1 MEFLLHFH
9 VNSNQKDK
17 LVTLLESYSGIP
29 SVVTKRRTDD
39 LLDNILSDTDADPDY
54 YVVNCSSPSWQSV
67 ECNSFKKH
75 HYLGNMVSKKLKTV
89 FIQTLY
95 ASLGQYAY
103 FLVYDRGRMIREIES
118 TGASM
123 VPRINRGTILPFE
136 SRQKD
141 GKRINKIRMFDLD
154 SIADY
159 CLQMGIDI
167 SNLWSEPYNVVLRD
181 KKQNDVIYHVMR
193 DKLRALW
200 DIEKET
206 RNILEGKPKGRSKR
220 AGN

>member
-9 VNSNQKDK
+9 VNSDKKDK
-17 LVTLLESYSGIP
+17 LVTLLERYSDLS

-54 YVVNCSSPSWQSV
+54 YVINSSSPSWQSV

-75 HYLGNMVSKKLKTV
+75 YRLGSMISEELKTV

-118 TGASM
+118 TGKSAIPQ
-123 VPRINRGTILPFE
+123 VNRGTVLPFE

-141 GKRINKIRMFDLD
+141 GSRINKIRMFDLD

-159 CLQMGIDI
+159 CLQMGVDI
-167 SNLWSEPYNVVLRD
+167 SNLWNEPYHIVLRG
-181 KKQNDVIYHVMR
+181 KKQNDVIYHVER
-193 DKLRALW
+193 HKLRTLW
-200 DIEKET
+200 NIEKDT
-206 RNILEGKPKGRSKR
+206 RMILKRKTKPGNKR
-220 AGN
+220 TGN